1 MNTIALV
8 GIFLGVGLVVALI
21 IEDSRDFLIEIFE
34 EIISFEW
41 VGEIFDFFGGM
52 FEDLGEF
59 SIGGLVF
66 ALASFGMVFALRK
79 WMLQPFLV
87 HMSPGSAM
95 FWGGATYVITMIL
108 GYLVGKRI
116 FDD

>member
-21 IEDSRDFLIEIFE
+21 IEDSREFLIEVGE
-34 EIISFEW
+34 YIISFEW
-41 VGEIFDFFGGM
+41 FGDIADFFGGM

-59 SIGGLVF
+59 SPGGLLF
-66 ALASFGMVFALRK
+66 AVASFGMVFALRK

-95 FWGGATYVITMIL
+95 FWGGATYAITVIL
-108 GYLVGKRI
+108 GYLVGKKI